1 MMYKIRYDQTALRNY
16 GGLYGTN
23 AYKSL
28 GKKQKKLA
36 WYLAYRFP
44 ALQVGKKGHF
54 ERSRNLRKFWG
65 HREERDLPKSV
76 DTAGEM

>member
-1 MMYKIRYDQTALRNY
+1 MYGKSNMETYITIYKIRYDQTALRNY

-36 WYLAYRFP
+36 WYLAYRV
-44 ALQVGKKGHF
+44 LSIRGK
-54 ERSRNLRKFWG
+54 
-65 HREERDLPKSV
+65 
-76 DTAGEM
+76 